1 MRLQSARD
9 QMIKM
14 IHDSDLKTKYRK
26 IWIDA
31 HNLSAPSSTL
41 PYPDTLAIATFS
53 MMLGVVV
60 SIDEL
65 KESLRNYSSS
75 SSSNSTSS

>member
-1 MRLQSARD
+1 MGRTQHTYRMRLQSTRD
-9 QMIKM
+9 HLIK
-14 IHDSDLKTKYRK
+14 HFKDTTLKAKYRK

-53 MMLGVVV
+53 MILGAYV
-60 SIDEL
+60 SIQEMREKID
-65 KESLRNYSSS
+65 
-75 SSSNSTSS
+75 